1 VNEPST
7 DDETSSES
15 GSPITG
21 ICGLVQ
27 FHIEIAQIDIS
38 DYMEGMKDRFNKFI
52 DKRMKR
58 LREEIWHELNLESN
72 SEI

>member
-1 VNEPST
+1 
-7 DDETSSES
+7 
-15 GSPITG
+15 
-21 ICGLVQ
+21 
-27 FHIEIAQIDIS
+27 
-38 DYMEGMKDRFNKFI
+38 MEGMKDRFNKFI